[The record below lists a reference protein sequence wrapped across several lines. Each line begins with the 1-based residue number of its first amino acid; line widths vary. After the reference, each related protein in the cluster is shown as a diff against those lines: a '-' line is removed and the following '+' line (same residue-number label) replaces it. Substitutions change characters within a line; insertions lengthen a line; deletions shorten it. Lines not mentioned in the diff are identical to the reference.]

1 MAGGNYHN
9 QLYND
14 YVTLTE
20 KYEMLIAELKKTNRS
35 A

>member
-14 YVTLTE
+14 YVTLME
-20 KYEMLIAELKKTNRS
+20 KYEMLIAELKKNRT